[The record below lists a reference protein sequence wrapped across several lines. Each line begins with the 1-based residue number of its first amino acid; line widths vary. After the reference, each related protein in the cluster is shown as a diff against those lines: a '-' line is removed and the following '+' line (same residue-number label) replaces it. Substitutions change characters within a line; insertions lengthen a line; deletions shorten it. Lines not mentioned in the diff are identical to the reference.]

1 MRYIGN
7 IFSTPDKSHIIF
19 ILLIVIAIGY
29 ITSLISGFALWIC
42 IVCLYI
48 ILLTNG
54 IIGTIY
60 EIYSYNKIVKKKK
73 IDNFDEYSFVMG
85 VKKHKDVRI
94 SEEERFL
101 LDKMIQDFKL
111 SSQRP
116 KSPTM
121 PT

>member
-54 IIGTIY
+54 IIGIIY

-73 IDNFDEYSFVMG
+73 TPSILNQKEKTDFDKFAINNS
-85 VKKHKDVRI
+85 KI
-94 SEEERFL
+94 
-101 LDKMIQDFKL
+101 
-111 SSQRP
+111 P
-116 KSPTM
+116 KQY
-121 PT
+121 